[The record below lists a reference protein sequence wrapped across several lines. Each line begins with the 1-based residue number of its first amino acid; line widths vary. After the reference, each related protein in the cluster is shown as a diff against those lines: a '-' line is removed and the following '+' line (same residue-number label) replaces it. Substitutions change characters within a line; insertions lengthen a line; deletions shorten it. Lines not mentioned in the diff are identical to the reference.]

1 MTDQPQ
7 QQDLLLP
14 PAGAV
19 FFEPEREYTA
29 AEVEDKHPELIKAC
43 LALLGQGA
51 GVLRISKCLNMH
63 PRTVMAVRRKY
74 RENVEIEKKELC
86 NLSKDAAQLC
96 GERIMEKLATMNSE
110 DMSLKDGTISFG
122 ILVEKSQLLSD
133 QPTSRVEIMK
143 ASEDHQAYIDLVEL
157 PRQTGQEAERER
169 QKGDVIRYG
178 PATER
183 VPGTNPGQVCEENP
197 APVAIQAPETPPQMV
212 EKNDIE
218 ARNEADSKKA

>member
-1 MTDQPQ
+1 MTDQTQ
-7 QQDLLLP
+7 QELLP
-14 PAGAV
+14 SPEGAV
-19 FFEPEREYTA
+19 FFEPEREYTTT
-29 AEVEDKHPELIKAC
+29 EVEDKRPELVKAC
-43 LALLGQGA
+43 LALLSQGA
-51 GVLRISKCLNMH
+51 GVLRISKALQMH
-63 PRTVMAVRRKY
+63 PRTVMALRRKY

-96 GERIMEKLATMNSE
+96 GERIMEKLTTMKPE

-143 ASEDHQAYIDLVEL
+143 ATEDHQAYIDLIEL

-178 PATER
+178 PADDR
-183 VPGTNPGQVCEENP
+183 VPGTNPEQVCEENP
-197 APVAIQAPETPPQMV
+197 APVAIKAPETPPQMV
-212 EKNDIE
+212 GENDVEAKNE
-218 ARNEADSKKA
+218 TDSKKA